1 MRRSTTVWSAVASV
15 LFLSVYSS
23 AFAADLPRPAYK
35 APPLLTPAPVFTWT
49 GFYIGPHV
57 GYGWSRFSGD
67 GDSRTAKGFLGGV
80 QAGYNYQIGQ
90 VVVGVEGE
98 YSFADVKYDT
108 PLFGGTL
115 TLKNDYFAT
124 AAARLGYAF
133 DRSLIYAK
141 LGAAWTRDKW
151 DANDGAGGTA
161 TATSNRMGWVL
172 GAGYEYAFWDNFSV
186 KLEYDYMKFG
196 SVSPTFATAGGL
208 TVEGSGDVKLD
219 TQVIKVGLNYRF
231 GGLAF

>member
-1 MRRSTTVWSAVASV
+1 MTDGSKERGALAPGAV
-15 LFLSVYSS
+15 
-23 AFAADLPRPAYK
+23 
-35 APPLLTPAPVFTWT
+35 
-49 GFYIGPHV
+49 IGIM
-57 GYGWSRFSGD
+57 GGGQLGRM
-67 GDSRTAKGFLGGV
+67 TA
-80 QAGYNYQIGQ
+80 I
-90 VVVGVEGE
+90 
-98 YSFADVKYDT
+98 
-108 PLFGGTL
+108 
-115 TLKNDYFAT
+115 